1 MLSAK
6 AQVSLL
12 YWHGATVRSGAF
24 DDQNGIFQEYDGT
37 NFNAVQRTSTLQ
49 LSGTI
54 SIGVDSNA
62 ITGIGTRFR
71 DQVKAGDRI
80 VIKGMTHV
88 VSQISS
94 QTSMNVTPDFRG
106 VTPASG
112 AKLCLV
118 FDKKTKQ
125 ADFNRDKLDGTG
137 SSGYIMDISKM
148 QMIGIQYSWYG
159 AGFIDW
165 MLRGD
170 DGNFI
175 FYHRMRNSN
184 INTEAYMRTGNMPVR
199 YEVTNEGP
207 NDKLA
212 ADMTDAQT
220 TIPLEDASFFPTTGT
235 VIIDNE
241 MIQYT
246 GVTGDTLTG
255 CTRSAP
261 LTNYAAGAT
270 RTYTAGV
277 AATHTARTGVIL
289 ISNTITPIISH
300 WGSAFQTDG
309 GFDSDRGY
317 IFSYTSTG
325 NVISSTRNTV
335 FMLRLAPSVSN
346 AIVGDLGERELLNRA
361 QLLLEGIEITS
372 DGA

>member
-1 MLSAK
+1 M
-6 AQVSLL
+6 VS
-12 YWHGATVRSGAF
+12 
-24 DDQNGIFQEYDGT
+24 
-37 NFNAVQRTSTLQ
+37 
-49 LSGTI
+49 
-54 SIGVDSNA
+54 
-62 ITGIGTRFR
+62 
-71 DQVKAGDRI
+71 
-80 VIKGMTHV
+80 
-88 VSQISS
+88 
-94 QTSMNVTPDFRG
+94 
-106 VTPASG
+106 
-112 AKLCLV
+112 
-118 FDKKTKQ
+118 DKKSKQ
-125 ADFNRDKLDGTG
+125 ADFNGDVLDGTG
-137 SSGYIMDISKM
+137 SSGYILDISKM

-184 INTEAYMRTGNMPVR
+184 VNTEAFMRTGNMPVR
-199 YEVTNEGP
+199 YEVSNEGP
-207 NDKLA
+207 NDRLGA
-212 ADMTDAQT
+212 AMDISQT
-220 TIPLEDASFFPTTGT
+220 TIPLEDASFFPPGGGT
-235 VIIDNE
+235 VMIDNE

-246 GVTGDTLTG
+246 GITGDTLTG

-261 LTNYAAGAT
+261 LTNFAAGAT

-317 IFSYTSTG
+317 IFSYTSTA
-325 NVISSTRNTV
+325 NTISTTRNTV

-372 DGA
+372 DGTDASNNAIT

>member
-1 MLSAK
+1 MYK
-6 AQVSLL
+6 RQ
-12 YWHGATVRSGAF
+12 
-24 DDQNGIFQEYDGT
+24 
-37 NFNAVQRTSTLQ
+37 
-49 LSGTI
+49 
-54 SIGVDSNA
+54 VDSNA
-62 ITGIGTRFR
+62 VTGTATRFR
-71 DQVKAGDRI
+71 DQVKAGDRV

-88 VSQISS
+88 VSQVNS

-118 FDKKTKQ
+118 ADKKSKQ
-125 ADFNRDKLDGTG
+125 ADFNGDVLDGTG
-137 SSGYIMDISKM
+137 SSGYILDISKM

-184 INTEAYMRTGNMPVR
+184 VNTEAFMRTGNMPVR

-207 NDKLA
+207 NDRLGA
-212 ADMTDAQT
+212 AMDATQT
-220 TIPLEDASFFPTTGT
+220 TIPLEDASFFPPGGGT

-246 GVTGDTLTG
+246 GITGDTLTG

-261 LTNYAAGAT
+261 LTNFAAGAT

-277 AATHTARTGVIL
+277 AAEHTARTGVIL

-300 WGSAFQTDG
+300 LSL
-309 GFDSDRGY
+309 
-317 IFSYTSTG
+317 IH
-325 NVISSTRNTV
+325 I
-335 FMLRLAPSVSN
+335 
-346 AIVGDLGERELLNRA
+346 
-361 QLLLEGIEITS
+361 
-372 DGA
+372 